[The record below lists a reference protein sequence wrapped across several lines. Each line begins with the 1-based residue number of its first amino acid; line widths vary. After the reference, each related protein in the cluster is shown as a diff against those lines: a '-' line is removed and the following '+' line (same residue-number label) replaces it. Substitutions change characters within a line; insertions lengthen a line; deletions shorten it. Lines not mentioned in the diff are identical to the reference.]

1 MKELE
6 MYSLPPEV
14 IHQTWPQLEP
24 LIKALDPHANDEI
37 TVEQTKMALIQ
48 GSCEVLAW
56 ADEDAKIHNLVIGEW
71 KMMPQKRIFFITGW
85 SGSNAIDDVKNS
97 TFEEWVKSKGGTA
110 IQCAVRD
117 SMGRMLN
124 QRFGYDKAYS
134 IYEKGIKT

>member
-1 MKELE
+1 MKDLE
-6 MYSLPPEV
+6 MYNLPPEV
-14 IHQTWPQLEP
+14 IHQAWSKLEP
-24 LIKALDPHANDEI
+24 FIKELDPHANGEI

-48 GSCEVLAW
+48 GSCDVLAW
-56 ADEDAKIHNLVIGEW
+56 ADTDSTIHNIVIGEW

-85 SGSNAIDDVKNS
+85 SGSNAIDATRNDI
-97 TFEEWVKSKGGTA
+97 FEEWVKNNGGTS

-124 QRFGYDKAYS
+124 QRFGYSKAYS